1 MLSPEELEKIYQ
13 SSLLPIDIPKIE
25 EEEEEEDEE
34 EQIISDELA
43 SIPTTTELTTPLS
56 EDVLSNI
63 YNETENDDIF
73 RGPSFPK
80 STVPMTSPS
89 TGKEKAE
96 ENLGRIAEDT
106 KGMLNTIY
114 GVMATG
120 FVQAKDNFKNLYRN
134 FQLEKINEA
143 ELTIKGEK
151 EVDYFPYM
159 PFIIDGR
166 MSFSDVYMM
175 QDKNNQIWADAY
187 AKKTTEEKAEF
198 VNNIN
203 IERDKVEAAIAAG
216 AAEVDRVAKSHG
228 LGERGRAAA
237 SGISSASLMVPAML
251 TSLVTRNPT
260 FAMSM
265 IPVFGALERG
275 SSYTEA
281 VQNGLSHQEAKDL
294 SRVNMFFEMGT
305 EAISAPFQVKAFKTA
320 FDAFK
325 VKNRTKAKDFAV
337 NGLVQLAAEQG
348 TEQINTFLQETNKAI
363 RGLKNELNV
372 AWNLRNDPTY
382 NGPSWQEVLR
392 KNAEMTAIATLVG
405 SGTIVGTQGAITF
418 TPEVK
423 SFLNSLDPNA
433 ARRLARHLE
442 TISREIESNYHAVD
456 KTFNSLVA
464 YAEMENVLG
473 RYYGIY
479 TGEETID
486 LDNPDIEKILNPSRQ
501 SFEVGPPEFFVDEEM
516 VKNII
521 SSDSVVQLSDLE
533 LQMASLYLEQV
544 STEETNLEDFLL
556 AAKQVSNIFDFSSLQ
571 DTDSIINKA
580 KSEAKNIYD
589 KYKTAKAENKKSLRK
604 DLKTINSFLQYFN
617 EGKQTPNTFFS
628 KFVYPEDYKG
638 RFEFTEEGA
647 AQEVFGFGTETFDF
661 KNLQDIRGTFLG
673 GDLQATQADVD
684 RIKDE
689 YTLPFLLDAFDK
701 KNEHLTIPFLNQSI
715 KEADLV
721 NLYDL
726 PDSEI
731 SDALAMANQLSPKL
745 SYALPPEFTAK
756 DEFPILR
763 GFGRGKRDSFRDPLE
778 VEDDMLARVL
788 DISFKLGL
796 PENMVKPI
804 NAVLLENQKF
814 NKSGR
819 VGTFNPRNHTISLS
833 EKYFTEDFQEA
844 EGSIQL
850 FNAASTFIHE
860 IAHSIDYTF
869 NQIKVRENDDLEL
882 APLVRNLSIASN
894 SPLFDIPDF
903 VKESKRFE
911 KSKESLENFNFETGG
926 EVFNELYNVY
936 KKSLAQV
943 ADVVLEGKA
952 DKAIA
957 ERDDPAAIPE
967 IEAENAMATKDAEDI
982 AVMEGNF
989 FKYPFDSLFTEI
1001 HKAMTISVYLDKIKD
1016 NNIVQTKSFQA
1027 FLNAYK
1033 EYYDAFG
1040 MTLFDA
1046 ANIDYDSSQQE
1057 FIKSELFAQAFA
1069 LKYTNEEFLRDNA
1082 PRTFKLIEDIENAY
1096 TSIDFKQ
1103 ISRGLRDAFGYDSS
1117 QPDFE
1122 VYSIPESYLPARTS
1136 LEQVRESLRMGVDD
1150 TGDGKERTTSDSPRE
1165 ADGRERLSKP
1175 QSDEGTSRDA
1185 DPNRSIRNIT
1195 EPRYKKTRDSE
1206 DIVPSGHAK
1215 DYVPPNYG
1223 PPAHDLNAF
1232 IEEEFTPSG
1241 FSTFSFNAGPNY
1253 ENLKYMI
1260 GEMGEYQQE
1269 ERALINTLLEIRGN
1283 PDALITVYRAAPTGE
1298 LREGDLIT
1306 PIRAEALF
1314 YLEESKITQAE
1325 VAEAMKKERIRRRE
1339 EEGADELAARRA
1351 EDIFEKLDGILGTP
1365 RDETPSELF
1374 VYQLPANEVRFDGN
1388 GGLSRWGYFPSRVI
1402 DLGPRQPTKEERF
1415 RNKIK
1420 ETDIDTQFFTK
1431 AEILDMEYHTNR
1443 LKLRAEER
1451 KRKDLREAMKA
1462 SEELQRMDMQLEIEG
1477 KSAGQK
1483 NDLKMLLRQEPDT
1496 FQNFPIGAIINES
1509 NPYGRRF
1516 QVINYGVFYPESIDP
1531 DSVLRGKL
1539 VVRVLEDRGISKLF
1553 KAGDIDN
1560 LDVIELQEQI
1570 INDPKSITIFKGP
1583 QQITEKKVL
1592 PPEDTQE
1599 DKEFADALD
1608 EAIKDGTVVP
1618 PKSPPPPPRGPD
1630 PKKEFTPP
1638 QLSRFQELLEGFNI
1652 YVANRF
1658 GRQWTVEESLLQN
1671 FGEHEIVKRLQEVG
1685 VDPDSKDWRVTT
1697 QTDIYQG
1704 KVKDQLRDFQERF
1717 YIPMLK
1723 FLTAQGINAES
1734 YNDFVYSLHAPER
1747 NEYLPTLY
1755 TEKVKEAEAEV
1766 AEVSFNPESTTAEKA
1781 AAKRKLT
1788 VAQNLLEAAKSGSGI
1803 TTEQAEKTL
1812 KKYGVELENN
1822 IAKAKNKKGE
1832 AYLQAYQRFHKPMIE
1847 FMRKTYKDSGL
1858 VMEDKIED
1866 WQERYNYYVP
1876 LKGFAL
1882 DTFLDPKSGR
1892 EVERPSSG
1900 NKLIDS
1906 SMTVSGTIVQK
1917 AKGRESLADAPLE
1930 QTIKDGIAALIQ
1942 AEKNDVI
1949 KTLANLSR
1957 AFPNDK
1963 YWLVVEDAGQLKKQD
1978 AAWDKTK
1985 GKSRIG
1991 FKEDGVQKYIELY
2004 DRRLAA
2010 GFENMDNAIA
2020 DIMVRGF
2027 RVATRY
2033 LSMIN
2038 TSLDPAFMIN
2048 NFIRDIQAAVGN
2060 LFAEEQME
2068 NGRAYG
2074 KPIIKKYFT
2083 TKNILKNAGLLIKFE
2098 NTKSI
2103 HGGLLTG
2110 MEGRKQF
2117 RDTLGSMAREGKEI
2131 NVEEVVQLGKES
2143 GMSEEEISKQAKL
2156 FMFKKF
2162 GGETG
2167 YIDQKTVDQLK
2178 DEFRKLRD
2186 LYSGKLKSLPRKGAR
2201 EALGLIERFNSGVE
2215 NAARFTAF
2223 EGYIELSGG
2232 VENATNADFEKAAT
2246 LAKNLTINFNRM
2258 GTMGPTINAFYMFF
2272 NASIQGTVN
2281 VFRGLNPYS
2290 PYRSSRK
2297 AKAVGGLTTIGSLAT
2312 LWNIL
2317 YSAEDETGKSWYE
2330 QIPDWE
2336 KQTKF
2341 IFMLPDIDAE
2351 GGNIEVR
2358 PWGSGS
2364 EYYRISQDGK
2374 RELPIGIGIPKP
2386 YGYALFHDVGRI
2398 TTEYALAKS
2407 LDTYDKSLL
2416 EAGADLGE
2424 SFLHNYAPLT
2434 FANLDVGTSA
2444 LGAAMPSAAK
2454 PFYSVAINR
2463 DHFGSPIYQSEERRR
2478 IIQDTSPRSYNN
2490 SKRSFEFV
2498 KGITKTINNFTGGN
2512 QFIAGKFDFDPNAF
2526 QFLID
2531 EATGGIGRTTR
2542 RIYNLATDETLATTD
2557 IVGLRRVLAGPKD
2570 YVLNDAFEDAMQET
2584 LAYKNAINDFERTD
2598 IPSRD
2603 LDEKQ
2608 KDFEDRQP
2616 YDLSELVLTG
2626 SKKSVELMRSKN
2638 ATSIYDSTNKNL
2650 KELYKELRELKIE
2663 IEQTDDVDRK
2673 LRRERDAA
2681 KIQLNIITIKKEF
2694 LKEYNRLVDKGN

>member
-25 EEEEEEDEE
+25 EEEEEDEE
-34 EQIISDELA
+34 EQLISDQLA
-43 SIPTTTELTTPLS
+43 TTPTSTELTTSLAD
-56 EDVLSNI
+56 DVLANI

-80 STVPMTSPS
+80 STVPMASPL
-89 TGKEKAE
+89 TGEEKAE
-96 ENLGRIAEDT
+96 ENLGQIAEDT
-106 KGMLNTIY
+106 KGLLNTIY

-120 FVQAKDNFKNLYRN
+120 FVQAKDNLKNIYRN

-151 EVDYFPYM
+151 EVDYFPYQ
-159 PFIIDGR
+159 PSIIDGR

-175 QDKNNQIWADAY
+175 QDRNNELWADAY

-198 VNNIN
+198 VNNIE
-203 IERDKVEAAIAAG
+203 IEKDKVEAAIAAG

-237 SGISSASLMVPAML
+237 SGIASASLMVPAMI
-251 TSLVTRNPT
+251 TSLATRNPT

-265 IPVFGALERG
+265 VPVFGALERG

-281 VQNGLSHQEAKDL
+281 VQGGLSHQEAKDL
-294 SRVNMFFEMGT
+294 ARVNMFFEIGT

-348 TEQINTFLQETNKAI
+348 TEQINTLLQETNKAV

-423 SFLNSLDPNA
+423 SFLNSLDPSE
-433 ARRLARHLE
+433 ARRFARELE
-442 TISREIESNYHAVD
+442 TVSREVESNYHAVD
-456 KTFNSLVA
+456 KTFIGLSEFA
-464 YAEMENVLG
+464 KRENILG
-473 RYYGIY
+473 RNSGIY
-479 TGEETID
+479 TGEQPID

-571 DTDSIINKA
+571 DTDSIINRAKA
-580 KSEAKNIYD
+580 EAKNIYN

-617 EGKQTPNTFFS
+617 EGKQTPNTFSS
-628 KFVYPEDYKG
+628 KFVFPEDFEG
-638 RFEFTEEGA
+638 RFDFTEEGA
-647 AQEVFGFGTETFDF
+647 AREVFGFGIGEFDF
-661 KNLQDIRGTFLG
+661 KNLEDIKGTFLG

-689 YTLPFLLDAFDK
+689 YTLPFLLSAYDK
-701 KNEHLTIPFLNQSI
+701 KNEFLTIAFLNQSI
-715 KEADLV
+715 NEGDLA

-726 PDSEI
+726 SDSEI
-731 SDALAMANQLSPKL
+731 SDALAMSNQLKGFG
-745 SYALPPEFTAK
+745 YVLPPEFKAK
-756 DEFPILR
+756 DEFPLLR
-763 GFGRGKRDSFRDPLE
+763 GFSRGKKGSYRDPLE

-796 PENMVKPI
+796 PENMIKPI
-804 NAVLLENQKF
+804 NAVLLENQNF
-814 NKSGR
+814 NNSGR
-819 VGTFNPRNHTISLS
+819 VGTYNPSNHTITLS
-833 EKYFTEDFQEA
+833 EKYFTEDFQE
-844 EGSIQL
+844 EKGSIQL

-860 IAHSIDYTF
+860 IAHSIDFTF
-869 NQIKVRENDDLEL
+869 NQIKVKDNDDLEL
-882 APLVRNLSIASN
+882 APDIKHLSIASS
-894 SPLFDIPDF
+894 SPLFDLPDF
-903 VKESKRFE
+903 GKEVKVFE

-926 EVFNELYNVY
+926 EVFNELFNIY
-936 KKSLAQV
+936 KKSLAKV
-943 ADVVLEGKA
+943 ADITLEGKA
-952 DKAIA
+952 DVTIA
-957 ERDDPAAIPE
+957 ERDDPAAVPE
-967 IEAENAMATKDAEDI
+967 IEAEAAMATKDAEDI
-982 AVMEGNF
+982 ALMEGNF

-1016 NNIVQTKSFQA
+1016 NNIVKTKSFVD
-1027 FLNAYK
+1027 FFNKYN
-1033 EYYDAFG
+1033 EYYKNFG
-1040 MTLFDA
+1040 MTTFDESYL
-1046 ANIDYDSSQQE
+1046 DYKSSQKE
-1057 FIKSELFAQAFA
+1057 FIKSELFAQAFS
-1069 LKYTNEEFLRDNA
+1069 LKYTNQEFLRENA

-1096 TSIDFKQ
+1096 TSTDFKQ

-1117 QPDFE
+1117 QPDFK

-1136 LEQVRESLRMGVDD
+1136 IEQVRESLRMGDND
-1150 TGDGKERTTSDSPRE
+1150 TGDGTDRTTPDSPRE

-1195 EPRYKKTRDSE
+1195 EPKYKKTRDSE
-1206 DIVPSGHAK
+1206 DIIPSGHAN

-1232 IEEEFTPSG
+1232 SEEEFTPSG

-1314 YLEESKITQAE
+1314 YIEESKITQAE

-1351 EDIFEKLDGILGTP
+1351 EDIFEKLDGILGAT

-1388 GGLSRWGYFPSRVI
+1388 GGLSRWGYFPSKVI

-1451 KRKDLREAMKA
+1451 RKKDLREAMK
-1462 SEELQRMDMQLEIEG
+1462 SSDELQRMDRQLEIEG

-1483 NDLKMLLRQEPDT
+1483 NDLKILLRQEPDT
-1496 FQNFPIGAIINES
+1496 FQNFPIGAVIDEA
-1509 NPYGRRF
+1509 NPYGSRY

-1539 VVRVLEDRGISKLF
+1539 VVRVLEDRGINKLF

-1570 INDPKSITIFKGP
+1570 IKDPKSITIFKGP

-1652 YVANRF
+1652 FIANRF

-1685 VDPDSKDWRVTT
+1685 IDPDSKDWRVTT

-1723 FLTAQGINAES
+1723 FLTAQGINAEN

-1747 NEYLPTLY
+1747 NKYLPTLY

-1822 IAKAKNKKGE
+1822 IAKAKDKTGE
-1832 AYLQAYQRFHKPMIE
+1832 AYLQAYERFHKPMIE

-1900 NKLIDS
+1900 NKFIDS

-1917 AKGRESLADAPLE
+1917 AKGRKSLADAPLE

-1978 AAWDKTK
+1978 AAWDPTK

-1991 FKEDGVQKYIELY
+1991 FREDGVQKYIELY

-2010 GFENMDNAIA
+2010 GFENMDNAITSEFVKA
-2020 DIMVRGF
+2020 F
-2027 RVATRY
+2027 RIGTRY

-2048 NFIRDIQAAVGN
+2048 NFIRDIQAAAGN

-2083 TKNILKNAGLLIKFE
+2083 TRNILKNAGLLIKFE

-2232 VENATNADFEKAAT
+2232 VENATNADFEKAAS

-2272 NASIQGTVN
+2272 NASVQGTVN
-2281 VFRGLNPYS
+2281 VFRGLNPLS

-2317 YSAEDETGKSWYE
+2317 YSAEDDTGRSWYE

-2374 RELPIGIGIPKP
+2374 RKLPIGIGIPKP

-2407 LDTYDKSLL
+2407 LDTYEKSLL

-2424 SFLHNYAPLT
+2424 SILHNYAPLT
-2434 FANLDVGTSA
+2434 FADLDATSSAFQAAVPSTVKPFSA
-2444 LGAAMPSAAK
+2444 LQ
-2454 PFYSVAINR
+2454 FNR
-2463 DHFGSPIYQSEERRR
+2463 DHFGSPIYQSEERRK

-2512 QFIAGKFDFDPNAF
+2512 QFIAGKLDFDPNAF
-2526 QFLID
+2526 QFLMD

-2542 RIYNLATDETLATTD
+2542 RIYNLATDETLAPTD
-2557 IVGLRRVLAGPKD
+2557 IVGLRRILAGPKD

-2598 IPSRD
+2598 IPPKD
-2603 LDEKQ
+2603 LDERQ
-2608 KDFEDRQP
+2608 RDFEKRQP

-2626 SKKSVELMRSKN
+2626 SKKSVELMRSKGG
-2638 ATSIYDSTNKNL
+2638 TSLFDLTNKSL
-2650 KELYKELRELKIE
+2650 REAYKELRELKIE
-2663 IEQTDDVDRK
+2663 IEQTESVERK

-2681 KIQLNIITIKKEF
+2681 KIQLKITTIKKEF
-2694 LKEYNRLVDKGN
+2694 LEEYNRVVDRGN